1 MNTSVA
7 ARAVTLPALR
17 SVSVIGRVVHLLS
30 DCSMLGPRRLS
41 LLRLLTLT
49 MRLTNV
55 MVVAA
60 LLAVPVAG
68 RADSCPPTAVIGGPP
83 ALAAP
88 LTRALVSRGVQIEP
102 AGIPAGPCPSLNV
115 DVVAAP
121 EGLRVTIT
129 DPWGRRAE
137 RALANVLTAAT
148 LIEAWARMDLLQGV
162 ATSSTGAAPVAPLT
176 PVAPL
181 SSSAPAVA
189 PEAAPAVATT
199 EAAAPVPADT
209 PEEAAPAAGDA
220 VLDSAA
226 PEASLSLLEPESTRL
241 LIDATG
247 ELGVSRTRSV
257 WAGTAVT
264 ACVRL
269 GAVCLGGLGR
279 FAMSRGEVRFD
290 GLGLVALPITLGRLT
305 LQPAVGAGVGAELE
319 RRGRGRGRGDFADF
333 GGPDGDARFRAEVR
347 LDLSYR
353 FSDSFHAL
361 LGASASAAPDLGRGG
376 SLLGPSDQT
385 MVRGHVGLMWGVP

>member
-1 MNTSVA
+1 
-7 ARAVTLPALR
+7 
-17 SVSVIGRVVHLLS
+17 
-30 DCSMLGPRRLS
+30 
-41 LLRLLTLT
+41 

-60 LLAVPVAG
+60 LLAVPAAG
-68 RADSCPPTAVIGGPP
+68 RAESCPPTAVIGGPP

-121 EGLRVTIT
+121 EGMRVTIT
-129 DPWGRRAE
+129 DPWGRRAD

-162 ATSSTGAAPVAPLT
+162 ATSSTSAEPAAPLA

-209 PEEAAPAAGDA
+209 PQEAAPAPGDA

-226 PEASLSLLEPESTRL
+226 PEESLSLLEPESTRL

-247 ELGVSRTRSV
+247 ELGVSRTRDV
-257 WAGTAVT
+257 WAGSAVT

-279 FAMSRGEVRFD
+279 FATARGGVRFD
-290 GLGLVALPITLGRLT
+290 GLGLVALPIALGRLT
-305 LQPAVGAGVGAELE
+305 LQPALGAGVGVQLE
-319 RRGRGRGRGDFADF
+319 QRGRGGRGRGGFADF
-333 GGPDGDARFRAEVR
+333 GGGDGDARLRTEVR

-353 FSDSFHAL
+353 FSDSFHVL
-361 LGASASAAPDLGRGG
+361 LGASASAAPNLDGGG
-376 SLLGPSDQT
+376 SLLGPADET
-385 MVRGHVGLMWGVP
+385 VLRGHVGLMWGVP

>member
-1 MNTSVA
+1 
-7 ARAVTLPALR
+7 
-17 SVSVIGRVVHLLS
+17 
-30 DCSMLGPRRLS
+30 
-41 LLRLLTLT
+41 
-49 MRLTNV
+49 

-60 LLAVPVAG
+60 LLAVPVTG
-68 RADSCPPTAVIGGPP
+68 RAQSCPPTAVIGGPP

-102 AGIPAGPCPSLNV
+102 AGLPAGPCPSLSV
-115 DVVAAP
+115 EVAAAP
-121 EGLRVTIT
+121 EGMRVTIT

-162 ATSSTGAAPVAPLT
+162 ATSSTGAAPLT
-176 PVAPL
+176 PVGPL
-181 SSSAPAVA
+181 SSSAPAAA
-189 PEAAPAVATT
+189 PEATAPAVAST
-199 EAAAPVPADT
+199 EAAAPVPEDT
-209 PEEAAPAAGDA
+209 PEEAAPAPGDA
-220 VLDSAA
+220 VLDSAT
-226 PEASLSLLEPESTRL
+226 PDPSLSLLEPESTRL

-247 ELGVSRTRSV
+247 ELGVSRNRDV

-279 FAMSRGEVRFD
+279 FATGRGEVRFD
-290 GLGLVALPITLGRLT
+290 GLGLVALPIALGRLT
-305 LQPAVGAGVGAELE
+305 LQPAVGAGVGVELDQ
-319 RRGRGRGRGDFADF
+319 RGRGRGRGSFADF
-333 GGPDGDARFRAEVR
+333 GGGDGDARFRAEVR

-361 LGASASAAPDLGRGG
+361 LGASASAAPELGRGG
-376 SLLGPSDQT
+376 SLLGPSDET

>member
-1 MNTSVA
+1 
-7 ARAVTLPALR
+7 
-17 SVSVIGRVVHLLS
+17 
-30 DCSMLGPRRLS
+30 
-41 LLRLLTLT
+41 
-49 MRLTNV
+49 

-60 LLAVPVAG
+60 LLAVPAAG
-68 RADSCPPTAVIGGPP
+68 RADTCPPTAVIGGPA

-102 AGIPAGPCPSLNV
+102 AGLPAGPCPSLAV

-162 ATSSTGAAPVAPLT
+162 ATSSTGAV

-181 SSSAPAVA
+181 SSSAPAA
-189 PEAAPAVATT
+189 AEAAPAPVVVT
-199 EAAAPVPADT
+199 EAAATTPADT
-209 PEEAAPAAGDA
+209 PEEAVPAPGDA

-226 PEASLSLLEPESTRL
+226 PEASLSLLEPESSRL

-247 ELGVSRTRSV
+247 ELGVSRKRDV

-279 FAMSRGEVRFD
+279 FATARGEVRFD
-290 GLGLVALPITLGRLT
+290 GLGLVALPIALGRLT
-305 LQPAVGAGVGAELE
+305 LQPAVGAGIGVELE

-333 GGPDGDARFRAEVR
+333 GGDGDARFRAEVR

-361 LGASASAAPDLGRGG
+361 LGASASSAPDLGRGG
-376 SLLGPSDQT
+376 SLLGPADQT

>member
-1 MNTSVA
+1 M
-7 ARAVTLPALR
+7 
-17 SVSVIGRVVHLLS
+17 
-30 DCSMLGPRRLS
+30 MGPRRVRG
-41 LLRLLTLT
+41 LRLLTLT

-60 LLAVPVAG
+60 LLAVPAAG

-121 EGLRVTIT
+121 EGMRVTIT

-148 LIEAWARMDLLQGV
+148 LIEAWARMDLLQGA
-162 ATSSTGAAPVAPLT
+162 ATSSTSAAPVAPVA

-181 SSSAPAVA
+181 SSTTPAVV
-189 PEAAPAVATT
+189 PEVAAPVVATT
-199 EAAAPVPADT
+199 ETAEPVPADT

-220 VLDSAA
+220 MLDRA
-226 PEASLSLLEPESTRL
+226 PEDASLSLLEPESTRL

-279 FAMSRGEVRFD
+279 FALSRGEVRFD